1 MKHTTLVLA
10 VAAILTAGITY
21 KAIAAEKAE
30 ESIRDGLKA
39 QMKGDTAPI
48 KKTETSTTQIL

>member
-1 MKHTTLVLA
+1 MVLA

-48 KKTETSTTQIL
+48 KKTEN